1 MLKDLK
7 QYNLSLKY
15 IAEENNIS
23 DNTVRNI
30 LKKHIK
36 DYPKNVINLPKVIT
50 FDEFK
55 ADTTE
60 GKYAFKLNAPIHKKV
75 LDILPNRK
83 KEYLEQYFT
92 YTKKLTLS
100 RVRHK

>member
-55 ADTTE
+55 TDTTE
-60 GKYAFKLNAPIHKKV
+60 GKCAFILNAPIHKKV

-83 KEYLEQYFT
+83 KRV
-92 YTKKLTLS
+92 S
-100 RVRHK
+100 RTVFYIYRKIDTQ

>member
-75 LDILPNRK
+75 FDILPNRK
-83 KEYLEQYFT
+83 K
-92 YTKKLTLS
+92 KS
-100 RVRHK
+100 I